1 MFGDGEYGGGLRL
14 GDDGL
19 GGLMSDPPP
28 PLSAAASATT
38 GQTQAADFKDQAL
51 ASPSSAKVSKMYL
64 ISHILQ
70 GGYGST

>member
-51 ASPSSAKVSKMYL
+51 ASPSSAKVSS
-64 ISHILQ
+64 II
-70 GGYGST
+70 